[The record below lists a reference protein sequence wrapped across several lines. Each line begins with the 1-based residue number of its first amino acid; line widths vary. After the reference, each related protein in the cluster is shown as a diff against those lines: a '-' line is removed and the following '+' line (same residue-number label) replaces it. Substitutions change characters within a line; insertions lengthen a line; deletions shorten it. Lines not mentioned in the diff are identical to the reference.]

1 MVINEEMVFS
11 GEHIRETWT
20 WVLNLA
26 YQDDILSDSQFPQ
39 QQNGGGGEEFLHDKC
54 ILKYKWD
61 GLYNLL
67 GT

>member
-39 QQNGGGGEEFLHDKC
+39 QQNGGEGGGG
-54 ILKYKWD
+54 ISTW
-61 GLYNLL
+61 
-67 GT
+67 